1 MEKETEE
8 EAPAKVAE
16 QIASMTI
23 SADAD
28 TEMLNQQGCAGA
40 TSDPGL
46 EEVIFIF

>member
-1 MEKETEE
+1 MEKDTEE
-8 EAPAKVAE
+8 EASAKVVE

-23 SADAD
+23 SAD
-28 TEMLNQQGCAGA
+28 TKMVNQQGCAGA